1 MTIQEALDRVD
12 FLKPNAV
19 PVDAKIDYTIANYLN
34 NFSASASEILA
45 AAMQDYK
52 RAIIIGTESTY
63 GKGTVQRIIDIDR
76 LVSHEYHAQKPL
88 GAVKITIQKFYR
100 INGGTTQFQ
109 GVKPDII
116 LPDMYDKIEIGEK
129 ELDYPLP
136 WSEIKSVPYT
146 TWSKA
151 PNIKDLSKKSANRT
165 QKDSSFVLLKEAAKW
180 LADTKEQESLPL
192 EISAFRAKDEQDA
205 KLSKKYKDAG
215 KCSVPFEIIS
225 LNTVS
230 KNDAALDS
238 VEKKRVDDWNKS
250 IKEDVTLYETY
261 QIVSD
266 FINSIK

>member
-1 MTIQEALDRVD
+1 MNEPARAYNDNDGKVLYDGPLAIMVNT
-12 FLKPNAV
+12 
-19 PVDAKIDYTIANYLN
+19 
-34 NFSASASEILA
+34 FSASASEILA

-52 RAIIIGTESTY
+52 RAIIVGTESTY
-63 GKGTVQRIIDIDR
+63 GKGTVQRVIDIDR
-76 LVSHEYHAQKPL
+76 MVSYEYQSQKPL
-88 GAVKITIQKFYR
+88 GALKVTIQKFYR

-116 LPDMYDKIEIGEK
+116 LPDLYDKIEIGEK

-136 WSEIKSVPYT
+136 WTEIKAAPFT
-146 TWSKA
+146 TWKTV
-151 PNIKDLSKKSANRT
+151 PNFKELAKKSNART
-165 QKDSSFVLLKEAAKW
+165 QKDSSFLLIRNAAKW

-215 KCSVPFEIIS
+215 KCAVPFEIIS